1 MPIEVPSAR
10 FSFDIR
16 AEQINQAFY
25 GTYHTLSN
33 LTIRNL
39 SGGVGGVNGIYDTFY
54 TDDVCNTHNIAL
66 AANINPYT
74 LTSSVPSPYHTTQ
87 YLQLTNPGP
96 PVPAIYKDIITP
108 FEEAYDSQE
117 FHGTCKPVSLGD
129 YVSHTSAGPGFDNH
143 FVTAGYD
150 PAGGGAIGININE
163 VTEPSA
169 TSFDVSNVG
178 SITSGLPGSITSN
191 GQIRLFTH
199 PSWRSGPNQHILL
212 IAWDN
217 SATIYLEKYDWDGST
232 IVASANPSGTI
243 STSNNVGYS
252 GQHDILFTNG
262 GNILLQTRNASFT
275 AGTLYE
281 IDGNNLTTVTSIST
295 RSVAYDASYNVIG
308 IRRSDNF
315 ETYAGTLSGTAV
327 STVSNPFTNGTR
339 AYDAVWHPDEPGVI
353 YVGEQ
358 INATSIVSH
367 AFFYNSS
374 GVVSSNTNRGSNMGA
389 SVTFNQIERT
399 SPNVIVSFAGP
410 NTTIPF
416 FRSVCSAATYIQGG
430 YDYTDTITA
439 GTNPEDM
446 TIMRHPTSQDYTR
459 IKDTNADSTIKGN
472 NHLISVA
479 YNLHIGCYGQNL
491 ATKHWNYTV
500 NLSVGSHHMYILYLG
515 YFQDSNGVDSYSY
528 LGITGI
534 NFEFI
539 IGQILPSTN
548 IGGISWVKFRNS

>member
-1 MPIEVPSAR
+1 MPIDSF
-10 FSFDIR
+10 FSFDLR

-33 LTIRNL
+33 LTIQNL
-39 SGGVGGVNGIYDTFY
+39 SGGVVGINGIYDTLY
-54 TDDVCNTHNIAL
+54 TDGACNSANIAL

-74 LTSSVPSPYHTTQ
+74 LTSSVPSPYHTTALLR
-87 YLQLTNPGP
+87 YTNPGF
-96 PVPAIYKDIITP
+96 PVPAIYKDFITP

-150 PAGGGAIGININE
+150 PAGGGAIGININQ

-169 TSFDVSNVG
+169 TSFSVGNVG
-178 SITSGLPGSITSN
+178 SITSGLPASITSN

-199 PSWRSGPNQHILL
+199 PSWRSGPIQHILL

-217 SATIYLEKYDWDGST
+217 AATIYLEKYDWDGMNL
-232 IVASANPSGTI
+232 VASANPSGTI
-243 STSNNVGYS
+243 SSTHNVGYS
-252 GQHDILFTNG
+252 GQHDILFTNS
-262 GNILLQTRNASFT
+262 GNILLQTRDASFT
-275 AGTLYE
+275 AGMLYE
-281 IDGNNLTTVTSIST
+281 IDGNNLTTVGSQPT
-295 RSVAYDASYNVIG
+295 RCVAYDASYDVIG
-308 IRRSDNF
+308 IRRSNNF
-315 ETYAGTLSGTAV
+315 ETFAGTISTSSV
-327 STVSNPFTNGTR
+327 SSIAAFTNGTR

-358 INATSIVSH
+358 ISATSIVSH
-367 AFFYNSS
+367 AFFYDPS
-374 GVVSSNTNRGSNMGA
+374 GVVSSNTNRGSNPGA

-416 FRSVCSAATYIQGG
+416 FRSVCSAAIYIQGG

-439 GTNPEDM
+439 GTLPEDM

-459 IKDTNADSTIKGN
+459 IKDTNGDSTIKGN

-500 NLSVGSHHMYILYLG
+500 NLSLGSHHMYILYLG

-539 IGQILPSTN
+539 IGQVLPATN